1 MCISIWPNY
10 RKYQETFLTVNHETS
25 LLTDNLIQLI
35 SLDQIKVQKYNVRR
49 HDIDVGI
56 EDLAVNIK
64 ANGLLQPI
72 TTYFNSEKQSYVIL
86 AGQRRLNAHHHLNEQ
101 YPEEGFD
108 RIKCIVIDEP
118 ESDNKK
124 ISLSLAE
131 NITQL
136 PMTNSDL
143 VKAVTD
149 LYNIYHDYDIVQ
161 EEFGLTKYMV
171 DKFVK
176 LARLPDRIKTAVNEG
191 EISPNTRT
199 AENSALKAVDAL
211 NYVKGGNVP
220 VDSVL
225 QLAREHAKGE
235 IDAGDLVSE
244 AGRGGTIEDIKSRA
258 KKKPK
263 SKIEI
268 NLSTDIAE
276 KLQKVADDS
285 GETTQS
291 RATSYVVNGINRD
304 YSDLNS

>member
-1 MCISIWPNY
+1 MYFSLIKLYKC
-10 RKYQETFLTVNHETS
+10 QETFLTVNPEIG
-25 LLTDNLIQLI
+25 LLSDNLIQLI
-35 SLDQIKVQKYNVRR
+35 PLDQIKVQKYNVRR

-56 EDLAVNIK
+56 EDLSVNIK

-72 TTYFNSEKQSYVIL
+72 TAYFNSEKQSYVIL
-86 AGQRRLNAHHHLNEQ
+86 AGQRRLNAHHNLNEQ
-101 YPEEGFD
+101 YPKEGFD
-108 RIKCIVIDEP
+108 KIKCIVIDEP
-118 ESDNKK
+118 ESDNRKM
-124 ISLSLAE
+124 SLSLAE

-191 EISPNTRT
+191 EISPSTKT

-211 NYVKGGNVP
+211 NYVKGGDVP
-220 VDSVL
+220 IETVL
-225 QLAREHAKGE
+225 QLAKEHAKGE
-235 IDAGDLVSE
+235 VDAADLISE
-244 AGRGGTIEDIKSRA
+244 AGRGGTIKDITSRA

-263 SKIEI
+263 SKIDI
-268 NLSTDIAE
+268 DLSTDVAE

-285 GETTQS
+285 GETVKN
-291 RATSYVVNGINRD
+291 RATSYVVNAVNRD